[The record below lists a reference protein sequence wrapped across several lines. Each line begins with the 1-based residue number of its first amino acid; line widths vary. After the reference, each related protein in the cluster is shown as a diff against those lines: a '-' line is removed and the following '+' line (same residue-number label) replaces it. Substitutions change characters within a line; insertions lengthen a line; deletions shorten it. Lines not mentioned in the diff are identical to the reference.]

1 MASTISAGTTSG
13 TAIAIAGDTTGNLAF
28 TTQAGANTI
37 TVPNSTGTIL
47 TTGSPQSG
55 GVIQVVQTVKTSTF
69 TTSSAMPTFADV
81 TGLSATITPK
91 FATSKIL
98 VTVTGVMG
106 SVTNGYAMA
115 VNLIRGSTS
124 IAIGDSRGSTTR
136 CFGGGTC
143 SIADGRSLTVCFLD
157 SPATTSATTYK
168 VQLAAETG
176 GTAIIG
182 GCANDTQSY
191 HFSTPTIITL
201 QEIAA

>member
-1 MASTISAGTTSG
+1 MAISLIPAASAVSG
-13 TAIAIAGDTTGNLAF
+13 TLPAANL
-28 TTQAGANTI
+28 
-37 TVPNSTGTIL
+37 P
-47 TTGSPQSG
+47 TGS
-55 GVIQVVQTVKTSTF
+55 VLQVVQTAKTSTF
-69 TTSSAMPTFADV
+69 TTSSAMPTFADI

-115 VNLIRGSTS
+115 VNLVRGSTS

-168 VQLAAETG
+168 VQLGAENG